1 MQGILIGFD
10 VIYLSGGRK
19 ALMNHQGCCHHD

>member
-10 VIYLSGGRK
+10 VIYSIERQKSVSNQYGVL
-19 ALMNHQGCCHHD
+19 QC